1 MSEQMSFWNENNEP
15 LAERLRPTSIDE
27 IVGQDHLLGK
37 GKILRNMIESDKV
50 PSMIFWGPPGVGK
63 TTIAKVIANVTKAD
77 FITFSAVTSG
87 IKEIKTVMEEA

>member
-1 MSEQMSFWNENNEP
+1 MSETISIWNDNNEP

-50 PSMIFWGPPGVGK
+50 PSMV
-63 TTIAKVIANVTKAD
+63 D
-77 FITFSAVTSG
+77 L
-87 IKEIKTVMEEA
+87 